1 MLNESQKISLTVLG
15 KKKEGFRGEE
25 RGAWGGV
32 RRGRV
37 AVGRAF

>member
-15 KKKEGFRGEE
+15 KKKEGFRGEG
-25 RGAWGGV
+25 RGAWGGG
-32 RRGRV
+32 RRGRA